1 MPDSKYQ
8 RLPHAGDFEQVSGT
22 EIVYLSPKPLPTGVE
37 AYSYQLLHRD
47 ANEVYLDFGIGRG
60 NFEFMARC
68 GIAAVMGVITSFVMT
83 ALLAGWARR
92 KYEPFWS
99 GVLDFLASPPIWGF
113 IGALA
118 LMYVFIF
125 CKTVRELRVQPPIR
139 FNRQRREVAMVPK
152 KGAAPHYVPWEE
164 VIACV
169 SAGKLVTEYA
179 VLPEFK
185 LMIGLRDA
193 ASGNVLWLTVACGSL
208 RAAVAEWEAIRAY
221 MEEGPSALPAPPS
234 EEFEEGTVAY
244 FHMAR
249 LGYRENFPWLQY
261 VFGFLFVQA
270 FGGWTLPC
278 HISNWVNNRPRAL
291 FPKAVQEWSRPLPA
305 DQHALPSEALLK
317 ESAEVR
323 EVFYRGKTLLDYFKV
338 KFAEAA

>member
-22 EIVYLSPKPLPTGVE
+22 QIVYLSPKPLPTGVE
-37 AYSYQLLHRD
+37 AYSYRHLHRD

-68 GIAAVMGVITSFVMT
+68 GIAAVMGVVSCVVMT
-83 ALLAGWARR
+83 AFLGAWVRR
-92 KYEPFWS
+92 RLEPFWE
-99 GVLDFLASPPIWGF
+99 GVYDFLASPPIWGF
-113 IGALA
+113 IGLLA
-118 LMYVFIF
+118 LMYVVIF
-125 CKTVRELRVQPPIR
+125 CLAVRQLSVQPPIR

-152 KGAAPHYVPWEE
+152 KGAAPQYVPWEE

-169 SAGKLVTEYA
+169 SAGQLVTEYA
-179 VLPEFK
+179 VMPEFK

-193 ASGNVLWLTVACGSL
+193 QSGNVLWLTVACGSL
-208 RAAVAEWEAIRAY
+208 RGAIAEWEAIRAY
-221 MEEGPSALPAPPS
+221 MEEGPAALPEPPP
-234 EEFEEGTVAY
+234 EEFEEGTVAF

-249 LGYRENFPWLQY
+249 IGYRDNFPWLQY

-278 HISNWVNNRPRAL
+278 HLSNWVNNRPRAT
-291 FPKAVQEWSRPLPA
+291 FPKVVREWSRPLPV
-305 DQHALPSEALLK
+305 DQQAVPSEALVK
-317 ESAEVR
+317 ESDEVR
-323 EVFYRGKTLLDYFKV
+323 KAFRRGQTLLDYFKV
-338 KFAEAA
+338 KFAEPA